1 MSVEARVLNVFNNKT
16 QLSTASQQYLDLRT
30 LPAPPY
36 FAPYQQSNPF
46 FGTGTV
52 ALMAQK
58 YQRDW
63 LGIELN
69 PDYLPMAEERLWM
82 ALGEAA

>member
-1 MSVEARVLNVFNNKT
+1 VL
-16 QLSTASQQYLDLRT
+16 D
-30 LPAPPY
+30 
-36 FAPYQQSNPF
+36 PF

-52 ALMAQK
+52 ALVAEE

-69 PDYLPMAEERLWM
+69 PDYLPMAEKRLGFD
-82 ALGEAA
+82 LRDAA